1 MDAVIQTIQYWPLGS
16 VITAG
21 GLVVALGVISPR
33 ILSDQKK
40 KSPKHL
46 RTVPAI
52 PGVPVLGNLL
62 QLKEKKPHKTFLNW
76 VEKYG
81 PIYSVKTGASTMVV
95 LNSTDLAKEAM
106 VDKYSSISSRKL
118 SRSLTMLTHDKSI
131 VAMSDYGDFHKT
143 VKRNILTSVLGAN
156 AQKQHRIHRDV
167 LIENV
172 CSELYAVLEKYP
184 EEAVNLREYFQAEL
198 FRLALKQG
206 IGKDVESVFVEEL
219 GSTISREMMLKYLVS
234 DCMEGAIDVDWRDF
248 FPYLRW
254 IPNPGFVKKIQQ
266 IQFNRDVVV
275 KALINDQRKR
285 IATGEA
291 IYCLL
296 DYLLSEKQ
304 TLTEKQLQ
312 MSVWEEIIETSD
324 TTVVTTEWA
333 MYELAKD
340 PERQDKLFREVQSVC
355 GSGKVTEDKLRQ
367 LPYLTAIFHETLRK
381 HGPVPIVPLRYV
393 HEDVELGGYYVPA
406 GTEIA
411 INIYACNMEKGVWES
426 PTEWK
431 PERFLEGRYDQN
443 DLFKTMAFGAGKR
456 SCAGALQAMTI
467 SCLTIARLVQE
478 FEWRLKDGEEE
489 NVATVGLTS
498 YKLHPLLANIKPR
511 N

>member
-1 MDAVIQTIQYWPLGS
+1 MEAVIQTVQYWPLGS

-33 ILSDQKK
+33 LLNDQKK
-40 KSPKHL
+40 RPKHL
-46 RTVPAI
+46 RPVPAI
-52 PGVPVLGNLL
+52 PGVPVLGNIL
-62 QLKEKKPHKTFLNW
+62 QLKEKKPHKTFLGW
-76 VEKYG
+76 VDKYG
-81 PIYSVKTGASTMVV
+81 PIYSVKAGATTMVV

-106 VDKYSSISSRKL
+106 VDKYSSISTRNL
-118 SRSLTMLTHDKSI
+118 SKSLSILTHDKSM

-143 VKRNILTSVLGAN
+143 VKRNILASVLGAN
-156 AQKQHRIHRDV
+156 AQKQHRVHRDV

-172 CSELYAVLEKYP
+172 CNELNAVLEKYP
-184 EEAVNLREYFQAEL
+184 EKAVNFREYFQSEL

-206 IGKDVESVFVEEL
+206 IGEDVESVYVKEL
-219 GSTISREMMLKYLVS
+219 GSTLSREKMLKYLVS
-234 DCMEGAIDVDWRDF
+234 DLMEGAIDVDWRDF
-248 FPYLRW
+248 FPYLSW
-254 IPNPGFVKKIQQ
+254 IPNPSFDKRIKQ
-266 IQFNRDVVV
+266 IQYNRDAVMR
-275 KALINDQRKR
+275 ALIKEQRER
-285 IATGEA
+285 IESGTA
-291 IYCLL
+291 INSML
-296 DYLLSEKQ
+296 DYLVSEEQ

-340 PERQDKLFREVQSVC
+340 PERQDRLFREIQGVC
-355 GSGKVTEDKLRQ
+355 GGGKVTEDKVRQ
-367 LPYLTAIFHETLRK
+367 LPYLSAIFHETLRK

-393 HEDVELGGYYVPA
+393 HEDIELGGYYIPK

-411 INIYACNMEKGVWES
+411 VNIHACNMEKGVWES

-431 PERFLEGRYDQN
+431 PERFLEGRYEQN

-467 SCLTIARLVQE
+467 SCLTIARMVQE
-478 FEWRLKDGEEE
+478 FEWRLTGSEEE
-489 NVATVGLTS
+489 NVATVGLTA
-498 YKLHPLLANIKPR
+498 YKLHPLMANIKPR